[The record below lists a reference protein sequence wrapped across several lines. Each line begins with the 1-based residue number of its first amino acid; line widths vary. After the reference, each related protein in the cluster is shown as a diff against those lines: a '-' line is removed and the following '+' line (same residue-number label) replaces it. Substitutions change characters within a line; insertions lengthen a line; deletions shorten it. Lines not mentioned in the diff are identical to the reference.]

1 VTYTPRLPRTYWNVT
16 SWDDLV
22 EDYFERIADPD
33 LDNSQQAA
41 IARLF
46 RAASVVSLKSY
57 QGQTD
62 VFSSVIGI
70 LGRLLYTTVVT
81 TPYALYRA
89 AWYYPLDISYKF
101 GLELWHL
108 WPDEPIQPRTDLW
121 LGRWPFSQDFT
132 VVTDAFDLVEDG
144 EIEVAERLVE
154 DWLPMALE
162 DAISQLESAI
172 NALSDSV
179 QEEVVEIVEKLDRV
193 IKAVDPM
200 QSQFIDATDPLNPVI
215 PIKRPPGSGLTV
227 FPDPSQAD
235 TAVNLEELTIY
246 PNLFDL
252 VAIGIHL
259 ISAYLGADRL
269 PRPYYPALA
278 DSSAQPEWQI
288 NNLAD
293 LIGQLHSELRET
305 ALVDTE
311 VRKEVEDNSQPVQIK
326 TNLGT
331 AIGLLLSA
339 ISEIGLDSERTLALS
354 TQAAQAALT
363 ANAQI
368 GSKTEPNS
376 VDLGFRG
383 KVPVPVNTGASL
395 AQQLN
400 AIETLLGAI
409 AVQLGV
415 SLKPSGG

>member
-1 VTYTPRLPRTYWNVT
+1 VTD
-16 SWDDLV
+16 WDTLV

-33 LDNSQQAA
+33 LDNSQRDA
-41 IARLF
+41 IHRF
-46 RAASVVSLKSY
+46 YRAARAVSLNSY
-57 QGQTD
+57 QGAVD
-62 VFSSVIGI
+62 VYQSEIGA
-70 LGRLLYTTVVT
+70 LGQLLYTTVHN
-81 TPYALYRA
+81 TPHQLYRA
-89 AWYYPLDISYKF
+89 ARYYPLDISEKF
-101 GLELWHL
+101 GLPLWHL
-108 WPDEPIQPRTDLW
+108 WPDEPSNLPIEFW
-121 LGRWPFSQDFT
+121 LASWQFPQDFT
-132 VVTDAFDLVEDG
+132 VVTEAFDLVEDG
-144 EIEVAERLVE
+144 EIEEAESLVE
-154 DWLPMALE
+154 NWLPMALE
-162 DAISQLESAI
+162 DAISRLESVI
-172 NALSDSV
+172 DALSDSV
-179 QEEVVEIVEKLDRV
+179 QEEVTEIIEKLNR
-193 IKAVDPM
+193 IIGAVDPM
-200 QSQFIDATDPLNPVI
+200 QSQFVDATDPDNPVI

-235 TAVNLEELTIY
+235 TAVNLEQLTIY

-259 ISAYLGADRL
+259 ICAYLGADRL

-278 DSSAQPEWQI
+278 DSSAQTEWQI

-311 VRKEVEDNSQPVQIK
+311 VRKEVGDNSQPVQIK

-331 AIGLLLSA
+331 AMGLLLSA

-354 TQAAQAALT
+354 AQAAQAALT

-368 GSKTEPNS
+368 GSKTEPAS

-383 KVPVPVNTGASL
+383 QVSVPVNTGASL

-409 AVQLGV
+409 AIQLGV
-415 SLKPSGG
+415 SLKPTAG

>member
-1 VTYTPRLPRTYWNVT
+1 
-16 SWDDLV
+16 
-22 EDYFERIADPD
+22 
-33 LDNSQQAA
+33 
-41 IARLF
+41 
-46 RAASVVSLKSY
+46 
-57 QGQTD
+57 
-62 VFSSVIGI
+62 
-70 LGRLLYTTVVT
+70 
-81 TPYALYRA
+81 
-89 AWYYPLDISYKF
+89 LDISYKF

-108 WPDEPIQPRTDLW
+108 WPDEPIPLPIGFWLDL
-121 LGRWPFSQDFT
+121 WPFSQDFT

-179 QEEVVEIVEKLDRV
+179 QEEVVEIVEKLNRV

-200 QSQFIDATDPLNPVI
+200 ESQFVDASNPWEPVI

-235 TAVNLEELTIY
+235 TAVNAEELTIF

-278 DSSAQPEWQI
+278 DSSTTPDWQI

-293 LIGQLHSELRET
+293 LIGQLHSELREI

-311 VRKEVEDNSQPVQIK
+311 VREGVEDNSQSVRIQ

-331 AIGLLLSA
+331 AMGLSLAALRELS
-339 ISEIGLDSERTLALS
+339 LDSEQILALS
-354 TQAAQAALT
+354 AQAAQAALT
-363 ANAQI
+363 VNAQI
-368 GSKTEPNS
+368 GSKTETDS

-383 KVPVPVNTGASL
+383 QVPVPVNTGASL

-409 AVQLGV
+409 AIQLGV
-415 SLKPSGG
+415 SLKPLRG

>member
-1 VTYTPRLPRTYWNVT
+1 MD
-16 SWDDLV
+16 WDSLV
-22 EDYFERIADPD
+22 EDFFYRGAKPD
-33 LDNSQQAA
+33 LDSSQRAS
-41 IARLF
+41 ISRLF
-46 RAASVVSLKSY
+46 TAASLVSLKSY
-57 QGQTD
+57 QG
-62 VFSSVIGI
+62 SVIAFTGVI
-70 LGRLLYTTVVT
+70 GKLGELLYTTVVN

-89 AWYYPLDISYKF
+89 ARYYPLDISYKF
-101 GLELWHL
+101 GIDLWHL
-108 WPDEPIQPRTDLW
+108 WPDEPTESAIEVW

-132 VVTDAFDLVEDG
+132 VVVEAFDLVEDG
-144 EIEVAERLVE
+144 EIEVAEQLVE

-162 DAISQLESAI
+162 DAISQLESVI

-179 QEEVVEIVEKLDRV
+179 QEEVTEIIEKLDRV
-193 IKAVDPM
+193 IQAVDPM
-200 QSQFIDATDPLNPVI
+200 QSQFVDATDPSNPVI

-278 DSSAQPEWQI
+278 DSSAQPDWQI

-293 LIGQLHSELRET
+293 LIGQLHSELREI

-311 VRKEVEDNSQPVQIK
+311 VRKEAEDNSQPVQIQ

-339 ISEIGLDSERTLALS
+339 ISEIGLDSERILALS
-354 TQAAQAALT
+354 AQAAQAALT

-368 GSKTEPNS
+368 GSKTEPSS